1 MAPGAIRA
9 AVGGADR
16 GALWMDHVF
25 DDLRAHALPMRVLFA
40 SAEAFSGAL
49 DAQVSY
55 ASYSENAEYLY
66 TPELESVF
74 AEEVRTFDPD
84 VIHIWG
90 TEYGHTLAMINAA
103 EATGYLDKA
112 VISIQGLCSV
122 IAKHYCEGIP
132 GTVQRSNTFRDFI
145 RRNSLRD
152 QQKKFVL
159 RGEMEKKALQK
170 ARHVIGRTDWD
181 KACTTKLNPEV
192 HYHVCN
198 ETLRKEFY
206 DGNWSYSACEKHS
219 VFCAS
224 GEYPVKGLHYVLEAL
239 HIVSKVYPDVKAVFS
254 GSSPLPKKDK
264 LEKLRYTVYGKYLQ
278 SLIDRFGLENKL
290 TFAGFLSAEQMRST
304 YLKTNVFVSASTI
317 ENSPNSLGEA
327 MILGVPS
334 VASDVGGV
342 ANLMSHRKE
351 GFVYQSTAP
360 YMLAHYIME
369 VFAMQDAAEEMGRA
383 AKQRAQNTHSPEI
396 NCKRLLEIYETIY
409 KNR

>member
-1 MAPGAIRA
+1 MWLCNMAPGAIRA

-25 DDLRAHALPMRVLFA
+25 DDLRTHALPMRVLFA
-40 SAEAFSGAL
+40 SAEAFSGTL

-66 TPELESVF
+66 TPELENVF

-181 KACTTKLNPEV
+181 KACTTQLNPEV
-192 HYHVCN
+192 HYHFCN

-239 HIVSKVYPDVKAVFS
+239 HIVSKVYPDVKAVFF
-254 GSSPLPKKDK
+254 
-264 LEKLRYTVYGKYLQ
+264 
-278 SLIDRFGLENKL
+278 RFE
-290 TFAGFLSAEQMRST
+290 
-304 YLKTNVFVSASTI
+304 SAS
-317 ENSPNSLGEA
+317 EKG
-327 MILGVPS
+327 
-334 VASDVGGV
+334 
-342 ANLMSHRKE
+342 
-351 GFVYQSTAP
+351 
-360 YMLAHYIME
+360 
-369 VFAMQDAAEEMGRA
+369 
-383 AKQRAQNTHSPEI
+383 
-396 NCKRLLEIYETIY
+396 
-409 KNR
+409 

>member
-1 MAPGAIRA
+1 MLKP
-9 AVGGADR
+9 
-16 GALWMDHVF
+16 F
-25 DDLRAHALPMRVLFA
+25 
-40 SAEAFSGAL
+40 
-49 DAQVSY
+49 
-55 ASYSENAEYLY
+55 
-66 TPELESVF
+66 
-74 AEEVRTFDPD
+74 
-84 VIHIWG
+84 
-90 TEYGHTLAMINAA
+90 
-103 EATGYLDKA
+103 
-112 VISIQGLCSV
+112 
-122 IAKHYCEGIP
+122 
-132 GTVQRSNTFRDFI
+132 
-145 RRNSLRD
+145 
-152 QQKKFVL
+152 
-159 RGEMEKKALQK
+159 
-170 ARHVIGRTDWD
+170 
-181 KACTTKLNPEV
+181 
-192 HYHVCN
+192 
-198 ETLRKEFY
+198 
-206 DGNWSYSACEKHS
+206 
-219 VFCAS
+219 
-224 GEYPVKGLHYVLEAL
+224 
-239 HIVSKVYPDVKAVFS
+239 FS

-290 TFAGFLSAEQMRST
+290 TFAGFLSAEQMRSA